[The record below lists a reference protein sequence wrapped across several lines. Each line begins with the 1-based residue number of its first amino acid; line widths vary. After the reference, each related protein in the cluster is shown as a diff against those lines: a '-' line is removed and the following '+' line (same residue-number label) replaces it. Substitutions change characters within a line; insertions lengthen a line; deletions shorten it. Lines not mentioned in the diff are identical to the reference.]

1 MPDADRYE
9 VYVEGEELSQEEAR
23 GIEKAAIHALRAA
36 RPAEVCALTV
46 MVTTDEHIRQLNRDY
61 AGIDNPTDV
70 LSFGAE
76 DAPYEVEPGE
86 PAYLGD
92 VLIARGTAERQAEAA
107 GHSLLAEMQV
117 LAIHGTLH
125 LLGYDHQNP
134 DQQAEMWAAESAALD
149 ALRRSP

>member
-1 MPDADRYE
+1 MPDAGGYE
-9 VYVEGEELSQEEAR
+9 VYVDGEALSDDETR
-23 GIEKAAIHALRAA
+23 GIQKAAIHALKAA
-36 RPAEVCALTV
+36 RPAAPCALTV
-46 MVTTDEHIRQLNRDY
+46 MVTTDEHIRELNRDY
-61 AGIDNPTDV
+61 AGIDSPTDV

-76 DAPYEVEPGE
+76 DVPYKVEPGE
-86 PAYLGD
+86 PDYLGD
-92 VLIARGTAERQAEAA
+92 VLIARGTAERQAVQA

-125 LLGYDHQNP
+125 LLGYDHQDP